1 MRGLL
6 YLLIG
11 AAAIATATPTFN
23 RDVAPILHRHC
34 ASCHHAGE
42 VAPFPLIT
50 YRDSARWAKLIARVT
65 AKREMPPWRPVHGYG
80 RFEGERR
87 LSDTEIRTLG
97 DWADAGAPEGD
108 PDVAPPA
115 PAFKNNWRLGEPDL
129 VVRASRPYVVPARGE
144 DAYRCFVITTGLDRD
159 RWVRAAEFRPSNRSI
174 VHHALVFIDATHVS
188 RTLDEHGDGYSCF
201 GTPGFLPSGALG
213 GWSPGSG
220 PLEMYPG
227 TAVRLPRGASL
238 VVQEH
243 FHPKSEAQTEQASIG
258 LYFTDQAPTRSVA
271 DVGLVSRNID
281 IAPGERSYKVHDHFV
296 LPVDVHA
303 VGIIPHAHY
312 ICKDVKGWA
321 TLPSGQR
328 VWLIWID
335 NWDFDEQEQYRYAD
349 PVALPT
355 GTRVE
360 MEFTYDNSVA
370 NPHNPSL
377 PPKRVTWGAS
387 STDEMAG
394 LHIQVIP
401 DRQTDLP
408 ELGRA
413 LWGKIMRMVG
423 GRFYQTPS
431 PPENR

>member
-11 AAAIATATPTFN
+11 AAIANATPTFN
-23 RDVAPILHRHC
+23 RDVAPIVYRHC

-42 VAPFPLIT
+42 VAPFPLVT
-50 YRDSARWAKLIARVT
+50 YQDSARWAKLIARVT
-65 AKREMPPWRPVHGYG
+65 AKREMPPWRPVPGYG
-80 RFEGERR
+80 SFAGARR
-87 LSDTEIRTLG
+87 LSDAEIRTLG
-97 DWADAGAPEGD
+97 DWAAAGAPEGD
-108 PDVAPPA
+108 PAAAPPA
-115 PAFKNNWRLGEPDL
+115 PSFKNDWRLGEPDL
-129 VVRASRPYVVPARGE
+129 VVRSPRPYVVPPRGE
-144 DAYRCFVITTGLDRD
+144 DAYRCFVIPAGLDRD
-159 RWVRAAEFRPSNRSI
+159 RWVRAAEFRPSNRKL
-174 VHHALVFIDATHVS
+174 VHHALIFIDATHAS
-188 RTLDEHGDGYSCF
+188 RMLDEHGDGYSCF

-220 PLEMYPG
+220 PIEMYPG
-227 TAVRLPRGASL
+227 TAVRLPRGASI
-238 VVQEH
+238 VIQEH
-243 FHPKSEAQTEQASIG
+243 FHPKSDAETEQASIG
-258 LYFTDQAPTRSVA
+258 LYFTDQAPVRSVA
-271 DVGLVSRNID
+271 DVGLVSRDID
-281 IAPGERSYKVHDHFV
+281 IAPGDRSYKVRDHFV

-335 NWDFDEQEQYRYAD
+335 NWDFDEQEQYRYSD
-349 PVALPT
+349 PVALPAE
-355 GTRVE
+355 TRVD

-370 NPHNPSL
+370 NPHNPSF
-377 PPKRVTWGAS
+377 PPKRVTWGAG

-401 DRQTDLP
+401 DRQSDLP

-423 GRFYQTPS
+423 GRFYQ
-431 PPENR
+431 PPPPPQNR